1 MTALAATPTRRRV
14 RVGAGWLGLVAALAV
29 VALLG
34 TVLVFGGWT
43 PRDALDPES
52 PAPDGTRALV
62 RVLEQQGVKVV
73 VARDREAAERAL
85 AAAPAT
91 LVLRDAPMLSDEALR
106 RLRTQA
112 RDVVLIEP
120 RSRSLDVLLNGSALG
135 GVVDEQTVDPA
146 CEVPT
151 ASGAGP
157 ARVGEL
163 YLPGPGVAGCYP
175 GDDGFG
181 VLVAN
186 EGANEGATVGD
197 GTVAALDGLS
207 VVTNRTLPLDGNAA
221 LALGLLCRSPTLV
234 WYVPSPADA
243 DTGAAAPTL
252 GDLTPPW
259 VTPVMVL
266 LLLAGLTA
274 AVWQGRRFGPLV
286 AERLPVTVRA
296 TETTEG
302 RARLY
307 AASHDAAHAL
317 GEVRAA
323 THRRLVRLLGLS
335 PRTTP
340 EHLADAVAERLGA
353 DRTVVHGILID
364 DLPRTDRDLVAASD
378 RLRDLETSVRA
389 TLPTERTPR

>member
-1 MTALAATPTRRRV
+1 MTAVAAGRTRRRV
-14 RVGAGWLGLVAALAV
+14 RVGTGWIGLVAALAV
-29 VALLG
+29 VGLLG

-62 RVLEQQGVKVV
+62 RVLEERGVQVV
-73 VARDREAAERAL
+73 VARDRAAAERAL

-91 LVLRDAPMLSDEALR
+91 LVMRDAPMLSDDALR
-106 RLRTQA
+106 SMRALA
-112 RDVVLIEP
+112 RDVVLLEP
-120 RSRSLDVLLNGSALG
+120 RSRSLDVLLDGSARG

-146 CEVPT
+146 CEVPA

-163 YLPGPGVAGCYP
+163 YLPGTGVTGCYP

-186 EGANEGATVGD
+186 EGD
-197 GTVAALDGLS
+197 GTVTALDGLS

-221 LALGLLCRSPTLV
+221 LALGLLGRSPTLV

-259 VTPVMVL
+259 VTPVLVL

-274 AVWQGRRFGPLV
+274 AVWRGRRFGPLV

-323 THRRLVRLLGLS
+323 TRRRLVRILGLS
-335 PRTTP
+335 TRTTP
-340 EHLADAVAERLGA
+340 EHLADAVADRLGA
-353 DRTVVHGILID
+353 DRAVVHGILID
-364 DLPRTDRDLVAASD
+364 DLPRTDSDLVAASD

>member
-1 MTALAATPTRRRV
+1 MTALAAGPTRRRV
-14 RVGAGWLGLVAALAV
+14 RVGAGWIGLVAALAV
-29 VALLG
+29 VSLLG

-62 RVLEQQGVKVV
+62 RVLEQQGVQVV
-73 VARDREAAERAL
+73 VARDRAAAERAL
-85 AAAPAT
+85 AAGPAT
-91 LVLRDAPMLSDEALR
+91 LVMRDAPMLSDDALR
-106 RLRTQA
+106 RVRAQA

-146 CEVPT
+146 CEIPA

-163 YLPGPGVAGCYP
+163 SLPGPGVTGCYP

-186 EGANEGATVGD
+186 EGD

-207 VVTNRTLPLDGNAA
+207 VLTDRTLPLDGNAA
-221 LALGLLCRSPTLV
+221 LALGLLGRSPTLV

-274 AVWQGRRFGPLV
+274 AVWRGRRFGPLV

-323 THRRLVRLLGLS
+323 TRRRLVRILGLP

-353 DRTVVHGILID
+353 DRAVVHGILID